1 MATDIAFFE
10 QAQQKKTLAAIA
22 WTALITSLAL
32 GLYDIQFGTWTSVI
46 ALFALGLFCIPILI
60 LNHRGQV
67 RLSALFLSLIVLL
80 AITLNLYDG
89 DGLHD
94 AGILAMPIFIMT
106 GTLMFGKRAAVY
118 FALAAIL
125 ALTAIVYL
133 ELAGYVHPTLRP
145 TTFTMLVP
153 MIVLLLAASV
163 IVWVIVERVERN
175 LLRAS
180 ESEAEVRRSYDLT
193 LEAWSKILE
202 HRDRETRGHTE
213 RVAAI
218 TDQLSRR
225 MGLSG
230 QSLIDI
236 RRGAL
241 LHDIGKLAVPDSIL
255 LKRGELTQAEWALMK
270 EHPTLA
276 HDVLAPIQYLHNAL
290 DIPWCHHEKWDG
302 TGYPRSLRGE
312 QIPLAARLFAV
323 VDVWDALTSDRPYRP
338 AMEKRSALDHI
349 RGQAGAHFDPT
360 VVAAFVDLQTA
371 QPDVPVISP

>member
-1 MATDIAFFE
+1 MTSDIALFE
-10 QAQQKKTLAAIA
+10 HAQRKKTLAAIA
-22 WTALITSLAL
+22 WTVLVTSVAL
-32 GLYDIQFGTWTSVI
+32 GLYDIQFNTWVSVI
-46 ALFALGLFCIPILI
+46 ALFALGLVCVPILV
-60 LNHRGQV
+60 LNHRDHL
-67 RLSALFLSLIVLL
+67 RLSALLLSLVVLL

-94 AGILAMPIFIMT
+94 AGILAMPVFIMT
-106 GTLMFGKRAAVY
+106 GTLMFGKRAAVF

-133 ELAGYVHPTLRP
+133 EVTGYVHPTLRP
-145 TTFTMLVP
+145 TTYTMLVP
-153 MIVLLLAASV
+153 MIMLLVAASA
-163 IVWVIVERVERN
+163 IVWVIVDRVERN
-175 LLRAS
+175 ILRAW
-180 ESEAEVRRSYDLT
+180 ESEAELRRSYDLT

-213 RVAAI
+213 RVAAL

-230 QSLIDI
+230 QSLVDI

-241 LHDIGKLAVPDSIL
+241 LHDIGKLAIPDSIL
-255 LKRGELTQAEWALMK
+255 LKRGELTEAEWAMMR
-270 EHPTLA
+270 EHPSLA
-276 HDVLAPIQYLHNAL
+276 YEVLAPIPYLHNAL

-302 TGYPRSLRGE
+302 TGYPRSLRGDE
-312 QIPLAARLFAV
+312 IPLAARLFAV

-338 AMEKRSALDHI
+338 AMDEPSALEHI
-349 RGQAGAHFDPT
+349 RLLAGAHFDPA

-371 QPDVPVISP
+371 QPGAGH